1 MLPETD
7 FTVMDRNVFELLAS
21 DGAWVYGSA
30 KDLPEVSALLRR
42 TADICFEINSIRPSD
57 AARRDVLLRG
67 LLGSAGK
74 SMVINPP
81 FRCDFG
87 HNIHIG
93 DNFIGNFNL
102 TILDEAKVSIGDN
115 VMIGPN
121 CTLATIIHAM
131 LPAQRNAGI
140 MRAKPISIGD
150 NVWLASNVT
159 VLPGVTIGDNAVIG
173 AGSVVTKSIPAFT
186 FAAGNP
192 CRPIRPITDADAVT
206 PVNR

>member
-1 MLPETD
+1 MGKD
-7 FTVMDRNVFELLAS
+7 VFELL
-21 DGAWVYGSA
+21 DGGDWIYGSA
-30 KDLPEVSALLRR
+30 NDLPEVYALLRS
-42 TADICFEINSIRPSD
+42 TADICFEMNALLPSESG
-57 AARRDVLLRG
+57 RREKILRG
-67 LLGSAGK
+67 LLGSVGK
-74 SMVINPP
+74 CIVVNPP

-206 PVNR
+206 PVDR

>member
-1 MLPETD
+1 
-7 FTVMDRNVFELLAS
+7 MDRNVFELLG
-21 DGAWVYGSA
+21 DGAWVSGSA

-67 LLGSAGK
+67 LLGAAGNN
-74 SMVINPP
+74 MVINPP

-102 TILDEAKVSIGDN
+102 TVLDEAKVSIGDN

-121 CTLATIIHAM
+121 CTLATITHAM
-131 LPAQRNAGI
+131 LPDQRNAGI
-140 MRAKPISIGD
+140 MRALPITIGN

-159 VLPGVTIGDNAVIG
+159 VLPGVKIGDNSVIG
-173 AGSVVTKSIPAFT
+173 AGSVVTKSVPAST

-192 CRPIRPITDADAVT
+192 CRPIRPITDKDRVA
-206 PVNR
+206 PGP

>member
-1 MLPETD
+1 MEKD
-7 FTVMDRNVFELLAS
+7 VFKLLEK
-21 DGAWVYGSA
+21 GAWIYGSA

-42 TADICFEINSIRPSD
+42 SADVCFEINALRPSESG
-57 AARRDVLLRG
+57 RREELLRG
-67 LLGSAGK
+67 LLGHVGNNL
-74 SMVINPP
+74 VVNPP

-87 HNIHIG
+87 YNINIG

-102 TILDEAKVSIGDN
+102 TILDEARVIIGDN

-121 CTLATIIHAM
+121 CTLATIVHAM
-131 LPAQRNAGI
+131 LPDQRNAGI
-140 MRAKPISIGD
+140 MRAQPITIGN

-173 AGSVVTKSIPAFT
+173 AGSVVTKSVPAST

-192 CRPIRPITDADAVT
+192 CRPIRSITDRDRVF
-206 PVNR
+206 PHS

>member
-1 MLPETD
+1 MGKD
-7 FTVMDRNVFELLAS
+7 VFELL
-21 DGAWVYGSA
+21 DGGVWIYGSA
-30 KDLPEVSALLRR
+30 NDLPEVYALLRR
-42 TADICFEINSIRPSD
+42 TADICFEMNALPPSEYG
-57 AARRDVLLRG
+57 RREKILRG
-67 LLGSAGK
+67 LLGSVGK
-74 SMVINPP
+74 CIVVNPP

-140 MRAKPISIGD
+140 MRAKPISIGN

>member
-1 MLPETD
+1 MGKD
-7 FTVMDRNVFELLAS
+7 VFELL
-21 DGAWVYGSA
+21 DGGVWIYGSA
-30 KDLPEVSALLRR
+30 NDLPEVYALLRR
-42 TADICFEINSIRPSD
+42 TADICFEMNALPPSESGS
-57 AARRDVLLRG
+57 REKILRG
-67 LLGSAGK
+67 LLGSVGK
-74 SMVINPP
+74 CIVVNPP

-140 MRAKPISIGD
+140 MRAKPISIGN

-173 AGSVVTKSIPAFT
+173 AGSVVTKSIPAST

-192 CRPIRPITDADAVT
+192 CRPIRTITDADAVT

>member
-1 MLPETD
+1 MGKD
-7 FTVMDRNVFELLAS
+7 VFELL
-21 DGAWVYGSA
+21 DGGDWIYGSA
-30 KDLPEVSALLRR
+30 NDLPEVYALLRR
-42 TADICFEINSIRPSD
+42 TADICFEMNVLPPSESG
-57 AARRDVLLRG
+57 RREKILRG
-67 LLGSAGK
+67 LLGSVGK
-74 SMVINPP
+74 CIVVNPP

-140 MRAKPISIGD
+140 MRAKPISIGN
-150 NVWLASNVT
+150 NVWLASNVA